1 MAKTPR
7 GGKSGAIGGKRA
19 GGGSGKEKGR
29 GGRKPTGRY
38 DALPPKTK
46 TVETDCIARGPHD
59 KSCICGGTGK
69 IKTVK

>member
-1 MAKTPR
+1 MARNQR
-7 GGKSGAIGGKRA
+7 GARQGAQQGRRAKSE
-19 GGGSGKEKGR
+19 GKEKGR

-46 TVETDCIARGPHD
+46 TVETDCIARGNHD

>member
-1 MAKTPR
+1 MAKNSR
-7 GGKSGAIGGKRA
+7 GSRRGAQQGKRA
-19 GGGSGKEKGR
+19 GREGAKETGR

-38 DALPPKTK
+38 DALPPRTK